1 MSGPTHIDLEPPQ
14 QPTAKPVEPPPPR
27 APAAPDSRRPLP
39 TTRQFGAIAG
49 VILIAAVVAFAAV
62 YLLPVRFDEGPGRI
76 VILLVAGLVALT
88 LLLYLGTVI
97 HRTLGVGSSKGALGM
112 PDGSIR
118 ALIALSLVLMFAII
132 GVTVLYAG
140 MGSQEEVVS
149 NGITAAQINDLE
161 NVQIISISVVD
172 PAASPGTERYNVT
185 VHPEISQAGHDF
197 GLQLLTTVSTLVV
210 AVAGFYFG
218 SRAVAQGSKAAVAA
232 IASQQTPP
240 DGGAGGGTDTTG
252 GDTGSDDGGGGTEEL
267 AENEVIG
274 AVEEEAG
281 DDDEGPD
288 EADAGEA
295 AAAGGAAGGAAAG
308 GAGGAAAGAGAG
320 GAGAAGAVG
329 AGGAAAGG
337 AASGGAAGGAG
348 TGAAGGT
355 AGTGGAG
362 GAGAG
367 GAGAGGSADTATNA
381 NAKKKDKP

>member
-1 MSGPTHIDLEPPQ
+1 MSGPTHIDLEPPE
-14 QPTAKPVEPPPPR
+14 QPTAKPVEP
-27 APAAPDSRRPLP
+27 APAPSRPDSRRPLP

-49 VILIAAVVAFAAV
+49 VILVAAVVAFAAV
-62 YLLPVRFDEGPGRI
+62 YFLPVRFDEGPGRI

-97 HRTLGVGSSKGALGM
+97 HRTVGVGTSKGALGM

-140 MGSQEEVVS
+140 MGSQEELVS
-149 NGITAAQINDLE
+149 NGITTAQINDLE

-185 VHPEISQAGHDF
+185 VLPEISQAGHDF

-232 IASQQTPP
+232 IASQQPP
-240 DGGAGGGTDTTG
+240 PAADTTSGTDGGAGSGDG
-252 GDTGSDDGGGGTEEL
+252 GDQETEALSED
-267 AENEVIG
+267 EVIG
-274 AVEEEAG
+274 AIEEDTGE
-281 DDDEGPD
+281 DEEGPD
-288 EADAGEA
+288 EAGAGT
-295 AAAGGAAGGAAAG
+295 AGAAAGGAAAG
-308 GAGGAAAGAGAG
+308 GAGAAAGGPGAGPAAGGTAAGGASSGAGAG
-320 GAGAAGAVG
+320 GAAAGGTAAGGASSGAG

-337 AASGGAAGGAG
+337 AA
-348 TGAAGGT
+348 TGKPAT
-355 AGTGGAG
+355 D
-362 GAGAG
+362 
-367 GAGAGGSADTATNA
+367 SADSATNA
-381 NAKKKDKP
+381 GAKKKDKP